1 MDKEKLIKYAG
12 YAGLGLIS
20 GYISVIVYFGWSSG
34 QWDPLAPVGFYSSLT
49 FILLL
54 QFLFN
59 QFIGGLLGYAIIK
72 KWWGALI
79 GGFVLTWVALYAALS
94 LSS

>member
-1 MDKEKLIKYAG
+1 MDKEKLKKYAG
-12 YAGLGLIS
+12 YAGLGLVG
-20 GYISVIVYFGWSSG
+20 GYFSIIVYFGWSTG
-34 QWDPLAPVGFYSSLT
+34 QWDPLDSVGFYSGLT

-54 QFLFN
+54 QFILN
-59 QFIGGLLGYAIIK
+59 QFIGGLLGVAIIK